1 MLSLEKW
8 YRFYLQNGNR
18 DTNIE
23 NKHTA
28 TKGEKRRNGMNWEGG
43 IDMYIM
49 LCMEY
54 ITTESLFLL
63 GTVLDAL
70 W

>member
-1 MLSLEKW
+1 MLNLEKW

-28 TKGEKRRNGMNWEGG
+28 TKGGKRRNGMNWEIRFDLHTLL
-43 IDMYIM
+43 IDI
-49 LCMEY
+49 
-54 ITTESLFLL
+54 
-63 GTVLDAL
+63 
-70 W
+70 

>member
-28 TKGEKRRNGMNWEGG
+28 TKGEKRRNGMNWE
-43 IDMYIM
+43 IRFDIY
-49 LCMEY
+49 
-54 ITTESLFLL
+54 TLL
-63 GTVLDAL
+63 KDV
-70 W
+70 